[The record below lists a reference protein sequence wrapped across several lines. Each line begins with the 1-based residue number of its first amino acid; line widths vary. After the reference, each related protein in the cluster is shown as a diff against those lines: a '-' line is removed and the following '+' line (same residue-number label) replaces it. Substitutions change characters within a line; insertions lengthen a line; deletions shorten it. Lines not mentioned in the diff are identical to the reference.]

1 MQVLLLSDHHKK
13 SSSTARL
20 TLPPSVEAY
29 QYQGHGVLSHNDS
42 YDC

>member
-13 SSSTARL
+13 SSSTERL
-20 TLPPSVEAY
+20 TLPPSFEVY
-29 QYQGHGVLSHNDS
+29 QYRGHGVLSHNDS

>member
-29 QYQGHGVLSHNDS
+29 QYRGHGALSHNDS

>member
-20 TLPPSVEAY
+20 TLPPSFEVY
-29 QYQGHGVLSHNDS
+29 QYRGHGVLDLTQQ
-42 YDC
+42 